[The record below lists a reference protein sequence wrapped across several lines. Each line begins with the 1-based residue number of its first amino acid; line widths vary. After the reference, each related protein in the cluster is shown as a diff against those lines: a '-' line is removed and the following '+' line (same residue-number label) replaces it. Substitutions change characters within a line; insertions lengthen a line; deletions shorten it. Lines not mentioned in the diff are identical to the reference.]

1 MKSRN
6 PHRVREPITY
16 RAPIPDWPEDERP
29 REKLMQL
36 GPERLTDAEL
46 LAILLRT
53 GNRQQTALDLAKAL
67 LAQHGNIANL
77 ARLPYQQLA
86 TLKGVGPVKA
96 VTLNA
101 AFELGRRLAALPGVQ
116 KLKITA
122 PEIVHQ
128 RYAPLMAHL
137 KKEVFKILILNSANV
152 LIRDVT
158 ISEGIL
164 DSALVHPREVFKIAI
179 LESAASIILIHN
191 HPSGETTPSSED
203 HRITQRLVEVGN
215 IMGIPVLDHVIIAA
229 EQYFSFQESGLI
241 PETP

>member
-1 MKSRN
+1 M
-6 PHRVREPITY
+6 TY
-16 RAPIPDWPEDERP
+16 RAPIPDWPEGERP

-36 GPERLTDAEL
+36 GPERLTEAEL

-53 GNRQQTALDLAKAL
+53 GNRQQTAVDLAKAL
-67 LAQHGNIANL
+67 LAQHGDIANL

-86 TLKGVGPVKA
+86 TLKGLGPVKA

-116 KLKITA
+116 KLKITG
-122 PEIVHQ
+122 PEVVHQ

-137 KKEVFKILILNSANV
+137 KKEVFKILILNSAN
-152 LIRDVT
+152 LLMRDVT

-164 DSALVHPREVFKIAI
+164 DSALVHPREVFKVAI

-191 HPSGETTPSSED
+191 HPSGEATPSTED
-203 HRITQRLVEVGN
+203 HRMTQRLVEAGRIV
-215 IMGIPVLDHVIIAA
+215 GIPVLDHVILAG
-229 EQYFSFQESGLI
+229 EHYYSFQEAGFI
-241 PETP
+241 PEEP